1 MLQATTHPASDRQIE
16 ARVVFYDGEC
26 GLCSGSVR
34 WFLGRDRHARLK
46 FAPLQ
51 GQTYASLA
59 GREKPRGLDTIV
71 YQDGSGLHV
80 RSTAVLRA
88 MLALG
93 GVWRIVG
100 RAGLLVPRPLRDAIY
115 RFIARHRLAWFGT
128 ADACS
133 LPTPEQAARFLP

>member
-1 MLQATTHPASDRQIE
+1 M
-16 ARVVFYDGEC
+16 FYDGAC
-26 GLCSGSVR
+26 GLCRGSVR

-59 GREKPRGLDTIV
+59 WRDKPRGLDTIV
-71 YQDGSGLHV
+71 YRDESGLHV

-88 MLALG
+88 MLVLG

-100 RAGLLVPRPLRDAIY
+100 RAGLGVPRPIRDAVY
-115 RFIARHRLAWFGT
+115 RFIARHRLGWFG
-128 ADACS
+128 ASDSCS